1 MAEWGR
7 RRGPDFIRLCRR
19 RARMNGDGWR
29 GAARLG
35 GGNIER
41 NRLETE
47 KKKKGVRRLREGG
60 GERAKDGGAKRK

>member
-47 KKKKGVRRLREGG
+47 KKKGVRRLREGG

>member
-1 MAEWGR
+1 MGT
-7 RRGPDFIRLCRR
+7 
-19 RARMNGDGWR
+19 DGE
-29 GAARLG
+29 ARLG

-41 NRLETE
+41 NRLET